1 MHFINDIGMVPNHMV
16 TDGAKELTQGLW
28 KDTIQKYKIIQT
40 MTEAHSQWQ
49 NRAESEIRELKRMLK
64 RFTRTSGS
72 PQRLWCY
79 LLDFICK
86 IRRLMV
92 PWDAPN
98 ARPPSELR
106 LRTTPDIS
114 EAAQFDWYQYVWF
127 VNPKREKCIAR
138 YIGVADEIGAMMTF
152 WLLPK

>member
-1 MHFINDIGMVPNHMV
+1 
-16 TDGAKELTQGLW
+16 
-28 KDTIQKYKIIQT
+28 

-106 LRTTPDIS
+106 LGTTPDIS

-127 VNPKREKCIAR
+127 VNPKMEKCIAR
-138 YIGVADEIGAMMTF
+138 YIGVADNIGAMMTF
-152 WLLPK
+152 WLLPKSCLPVARSSVSPVTDTELQKDGVKKLITELDSAI